1 MLGVTGPVIIAK
13 RVSAYLRHW
22 EKKRAI
28 RSMARPRQSPHVG
41 GGAPTHKPRLACRWM
56 DLARAIAGT
65 YNTSA
70 NAPVADDELEMV
82 SRRYGPEEI
91 AEERHRVARARAEIA
106 NRERH

>member
-1 MLGVTGPVIIAK
+1 MQL
-13 RVSAYLRHW
+13 
-22 EKKRAI
+22 RAI
-28 RSMARPRQSPHVG
+28 STRRTELTGCTSRGLAR
-41 GGAPTHKPRLACRWM
+41 RWM
-56 DLARAIAGT
+56 DLECAIAGT

-106 NRERH
+106 NRERD